1 MTNDGPVLVV
11 GGTGMLG
18 RQVISALL
26 ARGKPVRALVRPA
39 SDAAALTKVGVE
51 IARGDM
57 MEPASL
63 LPALDGVDAVIT
75 TAAGYT
81 RHSKGDTAE
90 IDTIGNQNLIDAAS
104 QTGVRRFVLTSILT
118 SDQTPHVPHF
128 WHKKLAEDR
137 LEEKGV
143 PLVSLRPGAF
153 LDMITRMRGDS
164 FAKGRIMWFG
174 SPTIPLT
181 FVLSE
186 DVAGYL
192 ADAVDVPGVEG
203 QRIDIGWDRA
213 VSVSEVAQIA
223 GRLLGR
229 EIRVRA
235 VPAAVPC
242 HHPPNHR
249 SMPAVPERHDPPG
262 QPRPVGGARVP
273 QCVRVH
279 ARGSAQTTAVGKFS
293 PMVNDMGAMMRWFQT
308 GRYVADPTRQ
318 REVFGEVPTA
328 EEAIARLLQK
338 LGHTIPG

>member
-18 RQVISALL
+18 RQVVSALL

-235 VPAAVPC
+235 IPGAVV
-242 HHPPNHR
+242 N
-249 SMPAVPERHDPPG
+249 ALATV
-262 QPRPVGGARVP
+262 
-273 QCVRVH
+273 
-279 ARGSAQTTAVGKFS
+279 VGKFS

>member
-164 FAKGRIMWFG
+164 FARGRIMWFG

-235 VPAAVPC
+235 IPAAVV
-242 HHPPNHR
+242 NGL
-249 SMPAVPERHDPPG
+249 ATV
-262 QPRPVGGARVP
+262 
-273 QCVRVH
+273 
-279 ARGSAQTTAVGKFS
+279 VGKFS